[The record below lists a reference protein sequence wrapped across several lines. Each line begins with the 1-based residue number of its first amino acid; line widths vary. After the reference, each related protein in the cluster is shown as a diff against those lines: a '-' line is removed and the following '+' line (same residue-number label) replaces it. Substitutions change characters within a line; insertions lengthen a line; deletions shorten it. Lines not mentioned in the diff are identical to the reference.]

1 MSEKKK
7 SEKKDMSGVNEALSS
22 VHWYLSKVPEKDE
35 YVAATISSVS
45 EGSVWLAL
53 TEYKNI
59 SGYIPLSNVTKRQS
73 NQVPKQLKVGTK
85 IYAQISQIEEKQ
97 NGEIYIDLTR
107 DMSKDDLDK
116 KAKERYSSYSKL
128 LNLLYQASLQEGG
141 SSFVDLVENVSYY
154 LQARDDIDVYPYE
167 YISNPDNYVQN
178 IESLEKISRA
188 DKDYL
193 IRSMEKKNKKGK
205 SSVDRYFNASCKLLS
220 DLKRCLSAH
229 DDKDISILYEAS
241 PKYLMKIE
249 IEDRVEGER
258 RLDEAIKKIEAAI
271 KEVKGGQFSVDN

>member
-22 VHWYLSKVPEKDE
+22 VHWYLNKVPEKDE

>member
-7 SEKKDMSGVNEALSS
+7 SEKKDMSGVNDALSS